1 MDARKTT
8 QKTTIDWLRFRTKS
22 NPFET
27 FEALRP
33 AFGSLAPLLTF
44 ETGGK
49 GHDGWERS
57 GLIKLVDHVLG
68 VVDYGGESQRDWVRV
83 NVPGTGCAY
92 VEDWSAVASL
102 VDVLQQPE
110 LKRVDVALT
119 TFAGEV
125 SHESVIAAHEAKL
138 FSSGGRQPE
147 YRTVGGS
154 NPRQGRTIYIGN
166 RKGQKMLRA
175 YEKGFELLRDIPSS
189 LRDSVTHID
198 GNPVDLMYRLEV
210 EFKDVDKV
218 IPWPVLVDR
227 DAYFVGAYPFLA
239 SLLPGISASSMMDKD
254 PFGRAAQLELQ
265 AQLDNCRR
273 AYGKI
278 IRAALDA
285 YGGDSDRVLRQI
297 AAMEPSQALVEA
309 GILTVD
315 HP

>member
-1 MDARKTT
+1 MNTTKTPR
-8 QKTTIDWLRFRTKS
+8 KTTIDWWRFRTQS

-27 FEALRP
+27 FEAIRP
-33 AFGSLAPLLTF
+33 AFGSLAHLLTF

-57 GLIKLVDHVLG
+57 GIIRLVDHVLG
-68 VVDYGGESQRDWVRV
+68 GIDYGGESQRGWVRV
-83 NVPGTGCAY
+83 NIPGNGCSY
-92 VEDWSAVASL
+92 VEDWDAAASL
-102 VDVLQQPE
+102 VGVLKQAE

-125 SHESVIAAHEAKL
+125 SHESVIAAHERGL

-147 YRTVGGS
+147 YETRGGS
-154 NPRQGRTIYIGN
+154 NPRQGRTIYIGS

-175 YEKGFELLRDIPSS
+175 YEKGFQLIKDVPAS

-218 IPWPVLVDR
+218 LPWSMLVDS
-227 DAYFVGAYPFLA
+227 DPYFVGAYPFLA
-239 SLLPGISASSMMDKD
+239 SVLPGISASSMMVKD

-278 IRAALDA
+278 IRAAVDA

-297 AAMEPSQALVEA
+297 MAMEPSQALIEA

>member
-1 MDARKTT
+1 MGTTKTT
-8 QKTTIDWLRFRTKS
+8 QKTTIDWWRFRTKS

-27 FEALRP
+27 FEAIRP
-33 AFGSLAPLLTF
+33 AFGSVAHLMTF

-57 GLIKLVDHVLG
+57 GLIKLVDHDLG
-68 VVDYGGESQRDWVRV
+68 VIDYGGDSQRDWVRV
-83 NVPGTGCAY
+83 NIPGTGCSY
-92 VEDWSAVASL
+92 VEDWSAAASL
-102 VDVLQQPE
+102 VDVLQQAE

-125 SHESVIAAHEAKL
+125 SHESVIAAHEANL

-147 YRTVGGS
+147 YRTVENS

-175 YEKGFELLRDIPSS
+175 YEKGFELLKDTPAS
-189 LRDSVTHID
+189 LRDTVTHID

-218 IPWPVLVDR
+218 IPWPALVER
-227 DAYFVGAYPFLA
+227 DTYFVGAYPYLA
-239 SLLPGISASSMMDKD
+239 SLLPGVAATSMMAKD
-254 PFGRAAQLELQ
+254 PFGRAAQLQLQ

-278 IRAALDA
+278 IRAAVDA

-297 AAMEPSQALVEA
+297 MAMEPSQALIEA
-309 GILTVD
+309 GILTVE